1 MNEIDKPNYYA
12 ILTAEVRYNPKLSPF
27 CKLIFAEITALSNK
41 EGFCWATNGWFAKQY
56 EVTEMTVIRAINRL
70 IEHGYIQREI
80 KEINTNNS
88 KRILRIVS
96 TKMIIPSNKNVNT
109 LHNKNVTH
117 NTMNI
122 SNIKKN
128 ISNSEFDKFWTN
140 LQGRKLQ
147 KPSAKRA
154 FEKIKTDLT
163 GEELAIRFNNL
174 FRTREEKFIP
184 YPAKW
189 LKNEGWEDET
199 SIEKVDGQIIYRDK
213 DGFIISEE
221 EYNKIG

>member
-1 MNEIDKPNYYA
+1 LKDTEKPNYYA
-12 ILTAEVRYNPKLSPF
+12 VLTADVRYNPNLSNF

-41 EGFCWATNGWFAKQY
+41 EGYCWATNGWFAKQY
-56 EVTEMTVIRAINRL
+56 EVSEMTVIRAINRL
-70 IEHGYIQREI
+70 TQHGYIQREI
-80 KEINTNNS
+80 RGVNTNNS
-88 KRILRIVS
+88 KRILRIVA
-96 TKMIIPSNKNVNT
+96 TKLIIPHNKIVSILPNKND
-109 LHNKNVTH
+109 TH
-117 NTMNI
+117 NTMKI

-128 ISNSEFDKFWTN
+128 KTNSEFDKFWTN

-147 KPSAKRA
+147 KPNAKKA
-154 FEKIKTDLT
+154 FEKIETNLS

-174 FRTREEKFIP
+174 FRDRAEKYIP

-189 LKNEGWEDET
+189 LKNEGWEDDT

-213 DGFIISEE
+213 DGFIISKE